1 MSLRPGGERPG
12 VADDVSWYLEG
23 ARANGI
29 APATVRSYGTDLRAY
44 VRWLAERDR
53 TPASAT
59 RADVRAYAASLAARD
74 LAASSRARALSAI
87 RGLHRRLH
95 DAGRAPRDP
104 AAELRGPRR
113 PRRLPAAPGVADVAR
128 LLDAPWPEGPLPLR
142 DRALLELLYGCGLR
156 VAEVCALDLGDVT
169 AREVRIHGKGAR
181 VRIVPIGAAAAAATA
196 AWAAR
201 GRPQVARP
209 ESGRALLLSTRGRR
223 IEVTTARRVLARRAA
238 AVGLDH
244 LHPHALR
251 HAYATHLLEGGGDL
265 RAIQE
270 LLGHASLATTEIYTR
285 VTVGHLRQAHAL
297 AHPRN

>member
-1 MSLRPGGERPG
+1 
-12 VADDVSWYLEG
+12 VADDVQWFLETV
-23 ARANGI
+23 RAHGVS
-29 APATVRSYGTDLRAY
+29 PATLRSYGTDLRAY
-44 VRWLAERDR
+44 ARWLEERDR
-53 TPASAT
+53 VPSSAT

-74 LAASSRARALSAI
+74 LAPASRARSLSAL

-95 DAGRAPRDP
+95 ESGRARTDP

-113 PRRLPAAPGVADVAR
+113 RRRLPDAPKPADVAH
-128 LLDAPWPEGPLPLR
+128 LLDAPWPDGPLPLR

-156 VAEVCALDLGDVT
+156 VAEVCALDVGDVT
-169 AREVRIHGKGAR
+169 AREVRVTGKGSR
-181 VRIVPIGAAAAAATA
+181 VRVVPIGGRAATATA

-201 GRPQVARP
+201 GRPELARP
-209 ESGRALLLSTRGRR
+209 VSGRALLLTARGRR
-223 IEVTTARRVLARRAA
+223 LDVTTARRALARRAS
-238 AVGLDH
+238 AVGLGH